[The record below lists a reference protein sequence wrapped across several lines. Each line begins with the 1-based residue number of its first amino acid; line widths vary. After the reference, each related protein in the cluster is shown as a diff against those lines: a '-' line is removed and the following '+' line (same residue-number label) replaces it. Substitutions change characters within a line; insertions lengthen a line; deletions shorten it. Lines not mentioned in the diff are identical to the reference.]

1 MFAHP
6 FLILYFNLRK
16 EISSQNYAVGRA
28 NVVVWQCQTMTAIN
42 QARPRKSILRNAQNF
57 KICFEM
63 TLKQLSV
70 PLLLLAYIA
79 TTHKGSNHVLCKRH
93 LSVTEVEPQ
102 NLFLSRC

>member
-6 FLILYFNLRK
+6 FLILYFNLCK
-16 EISSQNYAVGRA
+16 EINSQNYAVGR
-28 NVVVWQCQTMTAIN
+28 AIN

-70 PLLLLAYIA
+70 PLLLLAYTA
-79 TTHKGSNHVLCKRH
+79 TTHKGSNHLLCKRH
-93 LSVTEVEPQ
+93 LSITEVEPQ